1 MISKHLKLMASICLL
16 PLLVAGQTGPPSA
29 AGATPSVSAP
39 IHILYRL
46 FFRDVAALDAAAAK
60 SDAAGLAGGNEA
72 RGWFQT
78 SLFLTPAQA
87 SALKQSA
94 RDCNQALDQHQQ
106 KAQPVIDAVRAQA
119 ASSASTGSV
128 PPQLAALEQ
137 ERTAISNTCMQNLHT
152 ALGDRK
158 FTDIDVFVRTRFAE
172 RVSAIAPPGAPFANA
187 PITRLGAGGG
197 K

>member
-1 MISKHLKLMASICLL
+1 MSKRLKLMAGLCLL
-16 PLLVAGQTGPPSA
+16 PLSVAAQTGTPPA
-29 AGATPSVSAP
+29 VGATPSTDVP
-39 IHILYRL
+39 IHVLYRL

-60 SDAAGLAGGNEA
+60 SDAAGLAGGDEA
-72 RGWFQT
+72 RAWFQT

-94 RDCNQALDQHQQ
+94 SDCNQALDRHQQ
-106 KAQPVIDAVRAQA
+106 KAQPAIDAARAQN
-119 ASSASTGSV
+119 ASSTGSV

-137 ERTAISNTCMQNLHT
+137 ERIAISSTCMQNLHT

-158 FTDIDVFVRTRFAE
+158 FKDIDVFVRTRFAG
-172 RVSAIAPPGAPFANA
+172 RVSAVAPKGAPFANA

-197 K
+197 Q